1 MENQSPLNENENAR
15 VKAAIDKIVN
25 TLNNQKMIHNDRLEE
40 EMGKPNKIENFVEGK
55 FQFEKKTWLKD
66 GEEMMVVVN
75 ILDEGEAVT
84 PKEKRLKAFEYFIRE
99 LSTEE
104 LKKLL
109 VDAENSEDYDCAI
122 IIRNETYRRKG
133 EIFKPY
139 PSL

>member
-1 MENQSPLNENENAR
+1 MENESPLNESENER

-25 TLNNQKMIHNDRLEE
+25 TLNNQKMIHNDKLEE
-40 EMGKPNKIENFVEGK
+40 EMGKPNKIENFIEGK
-55 FQFEKKTWLKD
+55 FQFERRTWLKD

-75 ILDEGEAVT
+75 ILDEGEIAT

-122 IIRNETYRRKG
+122 LLRDEMNGRKNKLK
-133 EIFKPY
+133 IN
-139 PSL
+139 